1 MPEGLLDL
9 SLLPL
14 TLFIALTFVFLIQI
28 LYYLI
33 VFRRLGWYR
42 RKSEPAKPAGIS
54 VVICAHNEHNNLKEN
69 LPLILEQDH
78 PEFEVLVVDHASDDE
93 TTYLLSDLGKRYPN
107 LKTIEIRQDLNFFTG
122 KKFPLS
128 IGIKSASYDIVLLT
142 DADCKPASR
151 EWIRQTQSCY
161 SGKTEIVL
169 GYGPYNRARGLLNRL
184 IRFDTAHIAIQ
195 YLSYALS
202 GMPYM
207 GVGRNLSYNKELFYR
222 NNGFISHYRIRSGDD
237 DLFIN
242 RVAGREN
249 TAIMVEP
256 GSYTYSDPK
265 KSFEKWVTQKKRH
278 LSTSN
283 HYRLGNKF
291 MLAAYSFSLWM
302 FYILFILLLALKI
315 SIFPVLAVFLLRLT
329 TQYIIWS
336 RCLRRLGEKDL
347 LPFVLFYEI
356 MLLLLNSGIMIANMF
371 RKPTKWK

>member
-1 MPEGLLDL
+1 MPEGFFDL
-9 SLLPL
+9 SPLPL
-14 TLFIALTFVFLIQI
+14 ALFIALSFIFLIQI
-28 LYYLI
+28 LYYLV

-42 RKSEPAKPAGIS
+42 RKSLPAKPAGIS
-54 VVICAHNEHNNLKEN
+54 VVICAHNEHHNLKEY

-78 PEFEVLVVDHASDDE
+78 PEFEVVVVNHASDDD
-93 TTYLLSDLGKRYPN
+93 TAYLLSDLEKRYPN

-128 IGIKSASYDIVLLT
+128 IGIRSAMYNIVLLT
-142 DADCKPASR
+142 DADC
-151 EWIRQTQSCY
+151 EWIRQFQTSH
-161 SGKTEIVL
+161 SGNTEIVL
-169 GYGPYNRARGLLNRL
+169 GYGAYNRSSGLLNRL

-242 RVAGREN
+242 RVARKEN

-256 GSYTYSDPK
+256 GSYTWSDPK
-265 KSFEKWVTQKKRH
+265 RSFEKWVNQKRRH
-278 LSTSN
+278 LSTSR
-283 HYRLGNKF
+283 HYRFRNKF
-291 MLAAYSFSLWM
+291 MLAAYSFTLWM
-302 FYILFILLLALKI
+302 FYILFALTLVLKI
-315 SIFPVLAVFLLRLT
+315 SMFPVLAIFLLRLA

-356 MLLLLNSGIMIANMF
+356 MLLLLNSGIMITNMF